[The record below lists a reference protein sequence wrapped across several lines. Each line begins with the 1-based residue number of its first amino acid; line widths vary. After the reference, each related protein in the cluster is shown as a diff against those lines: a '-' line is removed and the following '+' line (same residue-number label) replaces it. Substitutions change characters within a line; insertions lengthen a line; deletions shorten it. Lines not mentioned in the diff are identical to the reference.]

1 MGNPFYIWSK
11 FLNKINY
18 YNKRLRNMKNGLII
32 ILFFLIT
39 GAIFSQKGIKIGYID
54 TEYIL
59 ENLSE
64 YSEVSERLEAQ
75 AQKWNSE
82 IQKKKR
88 EILGMKEALNAER
101 ILLTKELI
109 DEMEQEIFI
118 EENDLEEFQQKKFGP
133 NGDLI
138 IQKTQLVQP
147 IQDQIFNAIR
157 EIAKSK
163 KYDFIFDKSSDLVML
178 YSDKR
183 YNISDQVIQTI
194 SRSNNRKKLD
204 SRKEKKEFDQQKNR
218 EIQKNNDESPKLN
231 MREKNKENKIQEQG
245 NSNRKL
251 SVKELLEQRKQKNST
266 NKKGKD

>member
-1 MGNPFYIWSK
+1 MRKVVLILILC
-11 FLNKINY
+11 FLTTN
-18 YNKRLRNMKNGLII
+18 
-32 ILFFLIT
+32 
-39 GAIFSQKGIKIGYID
+39 AIVSQKGVKIGYID

-64 YSEVSERLEAQ
+64 YSEVSERLESQ
-75 AQKWNSE
+75 AQRWNSE

-88 EILGMKEALNAER
+88 EILAMKEALNAER

-109 DEMEQEIFI
+109 EEMEQEILI
-118 EENDLEEFQQKKFGP
+118 EENELEEFQQKKFGP

-138 IQKTQLVQP
+138 IQKTQLIQP

-183 YNISDQVIQTI
+183 YDISDQVIQTI

-204 SRKEKKEFDQQKNR
+204 SRKEKKQFDQQKR
-218 EIQKNNDESPKLN
+218 QEVQKNNIENPKLN
-231 MREKNKENKIQEQG
+231 LRDKNQENKLQDK
-245 NSNRKL
+245 NNPNRKL
-251 SVKELLEQRKQKNST
+251 SVKELLEQRKQKIVLIKKEKIST
-266 NKKGKD
+266 FAKT

>member
-1 MGNPFYIWSK
+1 M
-11 FLNKINY
+11 NK
-18 YNKRLRNMKNGLII
+18 GFII

-39 GAIFSQKGIKIGYID
+39 NTVISQKGVKIGYID

-64 YSEVSERLEAQ
+64 YSEVSERLESQ
-75 AQKWNSE
+75 AQRWNSE

-109 DEMEQEIFI
+109 DEMEQEILI

-138 IQKTQLVQP
+138 IQKTQLIQP

-183 YNISDQVIQTI
+183 YDISEQIIQTI
-194 SRSNNRKKLD
+194 TRSNNRKKLD
-204 SRKEKKEFDQQKNR
+204 SRRDKKEFDQQKS
-218 EIQKNNDESPKLN
+218 QKNNDENPRFNLKDKN
-231 MREKNKENKIQEQG
+231 QEKKIQEKN

-251 SVKELLEQRKQKNST
+251 SVKELLEQRKQKNSA

>member
-1 MGNPFYIWSK
+1 MRK
-11 FLNKINY
+11 L
-18 YNKRLRNMKNGLII
+18 LII
-32 ILFFLIT
+32 ILCILT
-39 GAIFSQKGIKIGYID
+39 TNTIFSQKGVKIGYID

-59 ENLSE
+59 ENLAE
-64 YSEVSERLEAQ
+64 YSEVSERLESQ
-75 AQKWNSE
+75 AQRWNSE
-82 IQKKKR
+82 IQKRKR
-88 EILGMKEALNAER
+88 EILRMKEALTAER

-109 DEMEQEIFI
+109 EEMEQEIII

-138 IQKTQLVQP
+138 IQKTQLIQP

-163 KYDFIFDKSSDLVML
+163 SYDFIFDKSSDLVML

-183 YNISDQVIQTI
+183 YDISDQIIQTI

-204 SRKEKKEFDQQKNR
+204 SRREKKEFDLQKSQ
-218 EIQKNNDESPKLN
+218 EIQKNKDESPKFN
-231 MREKNKENKIQEQG
+231 IRDKNKVQEKD

-251 SVKELLEQRKQKNST
+251 SVKELLEQRKQKNSA

>member
-1 MGNPFYIWSK
+1 MRK
-11 FLNKINY
+11 V
-18 YNKRLRNMKNGLII
+18 LII

-39 GAIFSQKGIKIGYID
+39 NIIVSQKGVKIGYID

-64 YSEVSERLEAQ
+64 YSKVSERLESQ
-75 AQKWNSE
+75 AQKWNLE

-88 EILGMKEALNAER
+88 EILRMKETLSAER
-101 ILLTKELI
+101 ILLTNELI
-109 DEMEQEIFI
+109 EEMEQEILI
-118 EENDLEEFQQKKFGP
+118 EENDLEEFLQKKFGP

-138 IQKTQLVQP
+138 IQKTQLIQP

-183 YNISDQVIQTI
+183 YDISDQIIQTI

-204 SRKEKKEFDQQKNR
+204 SRREKKEFDQQKSQ
-218 EIQKNNDESPKLN
+218 EIQKENEESTKLN
-231 MREKNKENKIQEQG
+231 MRDKNKVQEKD

-251 SVKELLEQRKQKNST
+251 SVKELLEQRKQKNSAD
-266 NKKGKD
+266 KKGKD

>member
-1 MGNPFYIWSK
+1 M
-11 FLNKINY
+11 NK
-18 YNKRLRNMKNGLII
+18 GFII

-39 GAIFSQKGIKIGYID
+39 NTVISQKGVKIGYID

-64 YSEVSERLEAQ
+64 YSEVSERLESQ
-75 AQKWNSE
+75 AQRWNSE

-88 EILGMKEALNAER
+88 EILGMKEALSAER

-109 DEMEQEIFI
+109 DEMEQEILI

-138 IQKTQLVQP
+138 IQKTQLIQP

-183 YNISDQVIQTI
+183 YDISEQIIQTI
-194 SRSNNRKKLD
+194 TRSNNRKKLD
-204 SRKEKKEFDQQKNR
+204 SRRDKKEFDQQKS
-218 EIQKNNDESPKLN
+218 QKNNDENPRFNLKDKN
-231 MREKNKENKIQEQG
+231 QEKKIQEKN

-251 SVKELLEQRKQKNST
+251 SVKELLEQRKQKNSA

>member
-1 MGNPFYIWSK
+1 MRKVLILILC
-11 FLNKINY
+11 FLTTKTIV
-18 YNKRLRNMKNGLII
+18 
-32 ILFFLIT
+32 
-39 GAIFSQKGIKIGYID
+39 SQKGVKIGYID

-64 YSEVSERLEAQ
+64 YSEVSERLESQ
-75 AQKWNSE
+75 AQRWNSE

-88 EILGMKEALNAER
+88 EILAMKEALNAER

-109 DEMEQEIFI
+109 EEMEQEILI
-118 EENDLEEFQQKKFGP
+118 EENDLEEFQQQKFGP

-138 IQKTQLVQP
+138 IQKTQLIQP

-183 YNISDQVIQTI
+183 YDISDQIIQTI

-204 SRKEKKEFDQQKNR
+204 SRREKKEFDQQKR
-218 EIQKNNDESPKLN
+218 QEIQKNNDENPRLN
-231 MREKNKENKIQEQG
+231 IRDKNQENKVQEKD
-245 NSNRKL
+245 NSKAKL
-251 SVKELLEQRKQKNST
+251 SVKELLEQRKQKNSN

>member
-1 MGNPFYIWSK
+1 
-11 FLNKINY
+11 
-18 YNKRLRNMKNGLII
+18 
-32 ILFFLIT
+32 
-39 GAIFSQKGIKIGYID
+39 
-54 TEYIL
+54 
-59 ENLSE
+59 
-64 YSEVSERLEAQ
+64 
-75 AQKWNSE
+75 
-82 IQKKKR
+82 
-88 EILGMKEALNAER
+88 
-101 ILLTKELI
+101 
-109 DEMEQEIFI
+109 MEQEIFI

-231 MREKNKENKIQEQG
+231 MREKNKENKIQEKG

>member
-1 MGNPFYIWSK
+1 MRKTFT
-11 FLNKINY
+11 L
-18 YNKRLRNMKNGLII
+18 
-32 ILFFLIT
+32 ILFFLISCT
-39 GAIFSQKGIKIGYID
+39 VVSQKGVKIGYID

-64 YSEVSERLEAQ
+64 YSEVSERLESQ
-75 AQKWNSE
+75 AQRWNSE
-82 IQKKKR
+82 ILKKKR
-88 EILGMKEALNAER
+88 AIQGLKEALNSER

-109 DEMEQEIFI
+109 EEMEQEILI

-138 IQKTQLVQP
+138 IQKTQLIQP

-163 KYDFIFDKSSDLVML
+163 NYDFIFDKSSDLVML
-178 YSDKR
+178 FSDKR
-183 YNISDQVIQTI
+183 FDISDQIIQTI

-204 SRKEKKEFDQQKNR
+204 SRREKKEFDEQKR
-218 EIQKNNDESPKLN
+218 QEIKIDNDSKFDL
-231 MREKNKENKIQEQG
+231 REKNRENKIQEKD

>member
-1 MGNPFYIWSK
+1 MRKVLILILC
-11 FLNKINY
+11 FLTT
-18 YNKRLRNMKNGLII
+18 KNIV
-32 ILFFLIT
+32 
-39 GAIFSQKGIKIGYID
+39 SQKGVKIGYID

-64 YSEVSERLEAQ
+64 YSDVSERLESQ
-75 AQKWNSE
+75 AQRWNSE

-88 EILGMKEALNAER
+88 EILAMKEALNAER

-109 DEMEQEIFI
+109 EEMEQEILI
-118 EENDLEEFQQKKFGP
+118 EENELEEFQQKKFGP

-138 IQKTQLVQP
+138 IQKTQLIQP

-183 YNISDQVIQTI
+183 YDVSDQIIQTI

-204 SRKEKKEFDQQKNR
+204 SRR
-218 EIQKNNDESPKLN
+218 E
-231 MREKNKENKIQEQG
+231 
-245 NSNRKL
+245 
-251 SVKELLEQRKQKNST
+251 
-266 NKKGKD
+266 

>member
-1 MGNPFYIWSK
+1 MRKVLILILC
-11 FLNKINY
+11 FLTTNTIV
-18 YNKRLRNMKNGLII
+18 
-32 ILFFLIT
+32 
-39 GAIFSQKGIKIGYID
+39 SQKGVKIGYID

-64 YSEVSERLEAQ
+64 YSEVSERLESQ
-75 AQKWNSE
+75 AQRWNSE

-88 EILGMKEALNAER
+88 EILAMKEALNAER

-109 DEMEQEIFI
+109 EEMEQEILI
-118 EENDLEEFQQKKFGP
+118 EAHDLEEFQQQKFGP

-138 IQKTQLVQP
+138 IQKTQLIQP

-183 YNISDQVIQTI
+183 YDISDQIIQTI

-204 SRKEKKEFDQQKNR
+204 SRREKKEFDQQKR
-218 EIQKNNDESPKLN
+218 QEIQKNNDENPRLN
-231 MREKNKENKIQEQG
+231 LRDKNQKNKVQEKD
-245 NSNRKL
+245 NSKVKL
-251 SVKELLEQRKQKNST
+251 SVKELLEQRKQKNSA

>member
-1 MGNPFYIWSK
+1 M
-11 FLNKINY
+11 NK
-18 YNKRLRNMKNGLII
+18 GLII
-32 ILFFLIT
+32 ILCFLIT
-39 GAIFSQKGIKIGYID
+39 NTVISQKGVKIGYID

-64 YSEVSERLEAQ
+64 YSEVSERLESQ
-75 AQKWNSE
+75 AQRWNSE

-109 DEMEQEIFI
+109 DEMEQEILI

-138 IQKTQLVQP
+138 IQKTQLIQP

-183 YNISDQVIQTI
+183 YDISEQIIQTI

-204 SRKEKKEFDQQKNR
+204 SRREKKEFDQQKS
-218 EIQKNNDESPKLN
+218 QKNNDENPRFNLKD
-231 MREKNKENKIQEQG
+231 KNQENKIQEK
-245 NSNRKL
+245 NKSNRKL
-251 SVKELLEQRKQKNST
+251 SVKELLEQRKQKNSA

>member
-1 MGNPFYIWSK
+1 MRKVFILILC
-11 FLNKINY
+11 FLTTNTIV
-18 YNKRLRNMKNGLII
+18 
-32 ILFFLIT
+32 
-39 GAIFSQKGIKIGYID
+39 SQKGVKIGYID

-64 YSEVSERLEAQ
+64 YSEVSERLESQ
-75 AQKWNSE
+75 AQRWNSE
-82 IQKKKR
+82 IQMKKR

-101 ILLTKELI
+101 ILLTKELT
-109 DEMEQEIFI
+109 DEMEQEILI
-118 EENDLEEFQQKKFGP
+118 EEIDLEEFQQKKFGP

-138 IQKTQLVQP
+138 IQKTQLIQP

-183 YNISDQVIQTI
+183 YDISDQVIQTI

-204 SRKEKKEFDQQKNR
+204 SRKEKKEFDQQKR
-218 EIQKNNDESPKLN
+218 QEIQKNNDENAKFNL
-231 MREKNKENKIQEQG
+231 RDKKQENKIQEKD

-251 SVKELLEQRKQKNST
+251 SVKELLEQRKQKNSA

>member
-1 MGNPFYIWSK
+1 MISC
-11 FLNKINY
+11 
-18 YNKRLRNMKNGLII
+18 
-32 ILFFLIT
+32 T
-39 GAIFSQKGIKIGYID
+39 VTSQKGVKIGYID

-64 YSEVSERLEAQ
+64 YSEVSERLESQ
-75 AQKWNSE
+75 AQSWNSE
-82 IQKKKR
+82 IQKKKK
-88 EILGMKEALNAER
+88 EIQGLKEALNSER

-109 DEMEQEIFI
+109 EEMEQEILI
-118 EENDLEEFQQKKFGP
+118 EENDLEEFQQRKFGP

-138 IQKTQLVQP
+138 IQKTQLIQP

-163 KYDFIFDKSSDLVML
+163 NYDFIFDKSSDLVML

-183 YNISDQVIQTI
+183 FDISDQIIQTI

-204 SRKEKKEFDQQKNR
+204 SRREKKEFDQQKR
-218 EIQKNNDESPKLN
+218 QEIKMNNDSKFDL
-231 MREKNKENKIQEQG
+231 REKNRENKIQEKD

-251 SVKELLEQRKQKNST
+251 SVKELLEQRKQKNSA

>member
-1 MGNPFYIWSK
+1 M
-11 FLNKINY
+11 NK
-18 YNKRLRNMKNGLII
+18 GLII
-32 ILFFLIT
+32 ILCFLIT
-39 GAIFSQKGIKIGYID
+39 NTVISQKGVKIGYID

-64 YSEVSERLEAQ
+64 YSEVSERLESQ
-75 AQKWNSE
+75 AQRWNSE

-109 DEMEQEIFI
+109 DEMEQEILI

-138 IQKTQLVQP
+138 IQKTQLIQP

-178 YSDKR
+178 Y
-183 YNISDQVIQTI
+183 QT
-194 SRSNNRKKLD
+194 
-204 SRKEKKEFDQQKNR
+204 
-218 EIQKNNDESPKLN
+218 
-231 MREKNKENKIQEQG
+231 
-245 NSNRKL
+245 
-251 SVKELLEQRKQKNST
+251 
-266 NKKGKD
+266 KGMI

>member
-1 MGNPFYIWSK
+1 MRKGFA
-11 FLNKINY
+11 L
-18 YNKRLRNMKNGLII
+18 
-32 ILFFLIT
+32 ILFFLISCT
-39 GAIFSQKGIKIGYID
+39 VTSQKGVKIGYID

-64 YSEVSERLEAQ
+64 YSEVSERLESQ

-88 EILGMKEALNAER
+88 EIQGLKEALNSER

-109 DEMEQEIFI
+109 DEMEQEILI

-138 IQKTQLVQP
+138 IQKTQLIQP

-163 KYDFIFDKSSDLVML
+163 NYDFIFDKSSDLVML

-183 YNISDQVIQTI
+183 YDISDQIIQTI

-204 SRKEKKEFDQQKNR
+204 SRKEKKEFDQQKR
-218 EIQKNNDESPKLN
+218 QEINIDNDSKFDL
-231 MREKNKENKIQEQG
+231 REKNRENKIQEKD

-251 SVKELLEQRKQKNST
+251 SVKELLEQRKQKNSA

>member
-1 MGNPFYIWSK
+1 MRKVFI
-11 FLNKINY
+11 
-18 YNKRLRNMKNGLII
+18 LI
-32 ILFFLIT
+32 LCFFT
-39 GAIFSQKGIKIGYID
+39 TNAIVSQKGVKIGYID

-64 YSEVSERLEAQ
+64 YSEVSERLESQ
-75 AQKWNSE
+75 AQRWNSE

-88 EILGMKEALNAER
+88 EILGMKEELNAER

-109 DEMEQEIFI
+109 DEMEQEILI

-133 NGDLI
+133 DGDLI
-138 IQKTQLVQP
+138 IQKTQLIQP

-183 YNISDQVIQTI
+183 YDISDQVIQTI

-204 SRKEKKEFDQQKNR
+204 SRKEKKEFDQQKR
-218 EIQKNNDESPKLN
+218 QEIQKNNDENAKFNL
-231 MREKNKENKIQEQG
+231 RDKKQENKIQEKD

-251 SVKELLEQRKQKNST
+251 SVKELLEQRKQKNSA
-266 NKKGKD
+266 NKKRKD

>member
-1 MGNPFYIWSK
+1 M
-11 FLNKINY
+11 NK
-18 YNKRLRNMKNGLII
+18 GLII
-32 ILFFLIT
+32 ILCFLIT
-39 GAIFSQKGIKIGYID
+39 NTVISQKGVKIGYID

-64 YSEVSERLEAQ
+64 YSEVSERLESQ
-75 AQKWNSE
+75 AQRWNSE

-109 DEMEQEIFI
+109 DEMEQEILI

-138 IQKTQLVQP
+138 IQKTQLIQP

-183 YNISDQVIQTI
+183 YDISEQIIQTI

-204 SRKEKKEFDQQKNR
+204 SRRDKKEFDQQKS
-218 EIQKNNDESPKLN
+218 QKNND
-231 MREKNKENKIQEQG
+231 KNPRFNLKDKNQENKIQEKN

-251 SVKELLEQRKQKNST
+251 SVKELLEQRKQKNSA

>member
-1 MGNPFYIWSK
+1 MRKVFILILC
-11 FLNKINY
+11 FLTTN
-18 YNKRLRNMKNGLII
+18 
-32 ILFFLIT
+32 
-39 GAIFSQKGIKIGYID
+39 AIVSQKGVKIGYID

-64 YSEVSERLEAQ
+64 YSEVSERLENQ
-75 AQKWNSE
+75 AQRWNSE

-109 DEMEQEIFI
+109 DEMEQEILI

-133 NGDLI
+133 NGELI
-138 IQKTQLVQP
+138 IQKIQLTQP
-147 IQDQIFNAIR
+147 IQDQIFNSIR

-183 YNISDQVIQTI
+183 YDISDQVIQTI
-194 SRSNNRKKLD
+194 SRSNNRKKLN
-204 SRKEKKEFDQQKNR
+204 SRKEKKEFDQQKR
-218 EIQKNNDESPKLN
+218 QEIQKNNGENDKFNL
-231 MREKNKENKIQEQG
+231 RDKKQDNKIQEKD

-251 SVKELLEQRKQKNST
+251 SVKELLEQRKQKNSA

>member
-1 MGNPFYIWSK
+1 MRKVFILILC
-11 FLNKINY
+11 FLTTN
-18 YNKRLRNMKNGLII
+18 
-32 ILFFLIT
+32 
-39 GAIFSQKGIKIGYID
+39 AIVSQKGVKIGYID

-64 YSEVSERLEAQ
+64 YSEVSERLENQ
-75 AQKWNSE
+75 AQRWNSE

-109 DEMEQEIFI
+109 DEMEQEILI

-133 NGDLI
+133 NGELI
-138 IQKTQLVQP
+138 IQKIQLTQP
-147 IQDQIFNAIR
+147 IQDQIFNSIR

-183 YNISDQVIQTI
+183 YDISDQVIQTI
-194 SRSNNRKKLD
+194 SRSNNRKKLN
-204 SRKEKKEFDQQKNR
+204 SRKEKKEFDQQKR
-218 EIQKNNDESPKLN
+218 QEIQKNNDENDKFNL
-231 MREKNKENKIQEQG
+231 RDKKQDNKIQEKD

-251 SVKELLEQRKQKNST
+251 SVKELLEQRKQKNSA

>member
-1 MGNPFYIWSK
+1 MRKVFA
-11 FLNKINY
+11 L
-18 YNKRLRNMKNGLII
+18 
-32 ILFFLIT
+32 ILFFLISCT
-39 GAIFSQKGIKIGYID
+39 VASQKGVKIGYID

-64 YSEVSERLEAQ
+64 YSEVSERLEIQ
-75 AQKWNSE
+75 AQRWNSE

-88 EILGMKEALNAER
+88 EIQVLKEALNSER

-109 DEMEQEIFI
+109 EEMEQEILI

-138 IQKTQLVQP
+138 IQKTQLIQP

-163 KYDFIFDKSSDLVML
+163 NYDFIFDKSSDLVML

-183 YNISDQVIQTI
+183 FDISDQIIQTI

-204 SRKEKKEFDQQKNR
+204 SRREKKEFDEQKR
-218 EIQKNNDESPKLN
+218 QEIKIDNDSKFDL
-231 MREKNKENKIQEQG
+231 REKNRENKIQEKD

-251 SVKELLEQRKQKNST
+251 SVKELLEQRKQKNSA

>member
-1 MGNPFYIWSK
+1 MRSVLILILC
-11 FLNKINY
+11 FLTTN
-18 YNKRLRNMKNGLII
+18 
-32 ILFFLIT
+32 
-39 GAIFSQKGIKIGYID
+39 AIFSQKGIKIGYID

-64 YSEVSERLEAQ
+64 YSEVSERLESQ
-75 AQKWNSE
+75 AQRWNTE
-82 IQKKKR
+82 VQKKKR
-88 EILGMKEALNAER
+88 EILAMKEALNAER

-109 DEMEQEIFI
+109 EEMEQEILI

-138 IQKTQLVQP
+138 IQKTQLIQP

-163 KYDFIFDKSSDLVML
+163 NYDFIFDKSSDLVML

-183 YNISDQVIQTI
+183 FDISDQIIQTI

-204 SRKEKKEFDQQKNR
+204 SRREKKEFDEQKR
-218 EIQKNNDESPKLN
+218 QEINIDNDSKFDL
-231 MREKNKENKIQEQG
+231 REKNRENKIQEKD

-251 SVKELLEQRKQKNST
+251 SVKELLEQRKRKNSAD
-266 NKKGKD
+266 KKGKD

>member
-1 MGNPFYIWSK
+1 
-11 FLNKINY
+11 
-18 YNKRLRNMKNGLII
+18 
-32 ILFFLIT
+32 
-39 GAIFSQKGIKIGYID
+39 
-54 TEYIL
+54 
-59 ENLSE
+59 
-64 YSEVSERLEAQ
+64 
-75 AQKWNSE
+75 
-82 IQKKKR
+82 
-88 EILGMKEALNAER
+88 MKEALNSER

-109 DEMEQEIFI
+109 EEMEQEILI

-138 IQKTQLVQP
+138 IQKTQLIQP

-163 KYDFIFDKSSDLVML
+163 NYDFIFDKSSDLVML

-183 YNISDQVIQTI
+183 FDISDQIIQTI

-204 SRKEKKEFDQQKNR
+204 SRREKKEFDEQKR
-218 EIQKNNDESPKLN
+218 QEIKIDNDSKFDL
-231 MREKNKENKIQEQG
+231 REKNRENKIQEKN

-251 SVKELLEQRKQKNST
+251 SVKELLEQRKQKNSA

>member
-1 MGNPFYIWSK
+1 MRKVFVLILC
-11 FLNKINY
+11 FLTTN
-18 YNKRLRNMKNGLII
+18 
-32 ILFFLIT
+32 
-39 GAIFSQKGIKIGYID
+39 AIVSQKGVKIGYID

-64 YSEVSERLEAQ
+64 YSEVSKRLESQ
-75 AQKWNSE
+75 AQRWNSE

-109 DEMEQEIFI
+109 DEMEQEILI

-138 IQKTQLVQP
+138 IQKTQLIQP

-183 YNISDQVIQTI
+183 YDISDQVIQTI

-204 SRKEKKEFDQQKNR
+204 SRKEKKEFDQQKR
-218 EIQKNNDESPKLN
+218 QEIQKNNDENDKFNLRDKKQYN
-231 MREKNKENKIQEQG
+231 KVQEKD

-251 SVKELLEQRKQKNST
+251 SVKELLEQRKQKNSA

>member
-1 MGNPFYIWSK
+1 MRKGFA
-11 FLNKINY
+11 L
-18 YNKRLRNMKNGLII
+18 
-32 ILFFLIT
+32 ILFFLISCT
-39 GAIFSQKGIKIGYID
+39 VTSQKGVKIGYID

-64 YSEVSERLEAQ
+64 YSEVSERLESQ

-88 EILGMKEALNAER
+88 EIQGLKEALNSER

-109 DEMEQEIFI
+109 EEMEQEILI

-138 IQKTQLVQP
+138 IQKTQLIQP

-163 KYDFIFDKSSDLVML
+163 NYDFIFDKSSDLVML

-183 YNISDQVIQTI
+183 FDISDQIIQTI

-204 SRKEKKEFDQQKNR
+204 SRREKKEFDEQKR
-218 EIQKNNDESPKLN
+218 QEIKIDNDSKFDL
-231 MREKNKENKIQEQG
+231 REKNRENKIQEKD

-251 SVKELLEQRKQKNST
+251 SVKELLEQRKQKNSA

>member
-1 MGNPFYIWSK
+1 M
-11 FLNKINY
+11 NK
-18 YNKRLRNMKNGLII
+18 GLII
-32 ILFFLIT
+32 ILCFLIT
-39 GAIFSQKGIKIGYID
+39 NTVISQKGVKIGYID

-64 YSEVSERLEAQ
+64 YSEVSERLESQ
-75 AQKWNSE
+75 AQRWNSE

-109 DEMEQEIFI
+109 DEMEQEILI

-138 IQKTQLVQP
+138 IQKTQLIQP

-183 YNISDQVIQTI
+183 YDISEQIIQTI
-194 SRSNNRKKLD
+194 SRSNNRKKLN
-204 SRKEKKEFDQQKNR
+204 SRREKKEFDQQKN
-218 EIQKNNDESPKLN
+218 QKNNDENPRFNLKD
-231 MREKNKENKIQEQG
+231 KNQENKIQEK
-245 NSNRKL
+245 NKSNRKL
-251 SVKELLEQRKQKNST
+251 SVKELLEQRKQKNSA

>member
-1 MGNPFYIWSK
+1 MRKVFA
-11 FLNKINY
+11 L
-18 YNKRLRNMKNGLII
+18 
-32 ILFFLIT
+32 ILFFLISCT
-39 GAIFSQKGIKIGYID
+39 VASQKGVKIGYID

-64 YSEVSERLEAQ
+64 YSEVSERLEIQ
-75 AQKWNSE
+75 AQRWNSE

-88 EILGMKEALNAER
+88 EIQVLKEALNSER

-109 DEMEQEIFI
+109 EEMEQEILI

-138 IQKTQLVQP
+138 IQKTQLIQP

-163 KYDFIFDKSSDLVML
+163 NYDFIFDKSSDLVML

-183 YNISDQVIQTI
+183 FDISDQIIQTI

-204 SRKEKKEFDQQKNR
+204 SRREKKEFDEQKR
-218 EIQKNNDESPKLN
+218 QEIKIDNDSKFDL
-231 MREKNKENKIQEQG
+231 REKNRKNKIQEKD

-251 SVKELLEQRKQKNST
+251 SVKELLEQRKQKNSA

>member
-1 MGNPFYIWSK
+1 MRKGFT
-11 FLNKINY
+11 L
-18 YNKRLRNMKNGLII
+18 
-32 ILFFLIT
+32 ILFFLISCT
-39 GAIFSQKGIKIGYID
+39 VTSQKGVKIGYID

-64 YSEVSERLEAQ
+64 YSEVSERLESQ
-75 AQKWNSE
+75 AQSWNSE

-88 EILGMKEALNAER
+88 EIQGLKEALNSER

-109 DEMEQEIFI
+109 EEMEQEILI
-118 EENDLEEFQQKKFGP
+118 EENDLEEFQQRKFGP

-138 IQKTQLVQP
+138 IQKTQLIQP

-163 KYDFIFDKSSDLVML
+163 NYDFIFDKSSDLVML

-183 YNISDQVIQTI
+183 FDISDQIIQTI

-204 SRKEKKEFDQQKNR
+204 SKREKKEFDEQKR
-218 EIQKNNDESPKLN
+218 QEIKKDNDSKFDL
-231 MREKNKENKIQEQG
+231 REKNRENKIQEKD

-251 SVKELLEQRKQKNST
+251 SVKELLEQRKQKNSA

>member
-1 MGNPFYIWSK
+1 M
-11 FLNKINY
+11 NK
-18 YNKRLRNMKNGLII
+18 GLII
-32 ILFFLIT
+32 ILCFLIT
-39 GAIFSQKGIKIGYID
+39 NTVISQKGVKIGYID

-64 YSEVSERLEAQ
+64 YSEVSERLESQ
-75 AQKWNSE
+75 AQRWNSE

-109 DEMEQEIFI
+109 DEMEQEILI

-138 IQKTQLVQP
+138 IQKTQLIQP

-183 YNISDQVIQTI
+183 YDISEQIIQTI

-204 SRKEKKEFDQQKNR
+204 SRRDKKEFDQQKS
-218 EIQKNNDESPKLN
+218 QKNNDENPRFNLKD
-231 MREKNKENKIQEQG
+231 KNQENKIQEK
-245 NSNRKL
+245 NKSNRKL
-251 SVKELLEQRKQKNST
+251 SVKELLEQRKQKNSA

>member
-1 MGNPFYIWSK
+1 MEFRNSNEK
-11 FLNKINY
+11 RKIQ
-18 YNKRLRNMKNGLII
+18 GL
-32 ILFFLIT
+32 
-39 GAIFSQKGIKIGYID
+39 
-54 TEYIL
+54 
-59 ENLSE
+59 
-64 YSEVSERLEAQ
+64 
-75 AQKWNSE
+75 
-82 IQKKKR
+82 
-88 EILGMKEALNAER
+88 KEALNSER

-109 DEMEQEIFI
+109 EEMEQEILI

-138 IQKTQLVQP
+138 IQKTQLIQP

-163 KYDFIFDKSSDLVML
+163 NYDFIFDKSSDLVML

-183 YNISDQVIQTI
+183 FDISDQIIQTI

-204 SRKEKKEFDQQKNR
+204 SRREKKEFDEQKR
-218 EIQKNNDESPKLN
+218 QEIKIDNDSKFDL
-231 MREKNKENKIQEQG
+231 REKNRENKIQEKD

-251 SVKELLEQRKQKNST
+251 SVKELLEQRKQKNSA

>member
-1 MGNPFYIWSK
+1 MRKGCT
-11 FLNKINY
+11 L
-18 YNKRLRNMKNGLII
+18 
-32 ILFFLIT
+32 ILFFLISCT
-39 GAIFSQKGIKIGYID
+39 VTSQKGVKIGYID

-64 YSEVSERLEAQ
+64 YSEVSERLERQ
-75 AQKWNSE
+75 AQRWNSE

-88 EILGMKEALNAER
+88 EIQGLKEALNSER

-109 DEMEQEIFI
+109 EEMEQEILI

-138 IQKTQLVQP
+138 IQKTQLIQP

-163 KYDFIFDKSSDLVML
+163 NYDFIFDKSSDLVML

-183 YNISDQVIQTI
+183 FDISDQIIQTI

-204 SRKEKKEFDQQKNR
+204 SRREKKEFDEQKR
-218 EIQKNNDESPKLN
+218 QEIKIDNDSKFDL
-231 MREKNKENKIQEQG
+231 REKNRENKIQEKD

-251 SVKELLEQRKQKNST
+251 SVKELLEQRKQKNSA

>member
-1 MGNPFYIWSK
+1 MRKGFT
-11 FLNKINY
+11 L
-18 YNKRLRNMKNGLII
+18 
-32 ILFFLIT
+32 ILFFLISCT
-39 GAIFSQKGIKIGYID
+39 VTSQKGVKIGYID

-64 YSEVSERLEAQ
+64 YSEVSERLENQ
-75 AQKWNSE
+75 AQRWNSE
-82 IQKKKR
+82 IQMKKR
-88 EILGMKEALNAER
+88 KIQGLKEALNSER
-101 ILLTKELI
+101 ILLTNELI
-109 DEMEQEIFI
+109 EEMEQEILI

-138 IQKTQLVQP
+138 IQKTQLIQP

-163 KYDFIFDKSSDLVML
+163 NYDFIFDKSSDLVML

-183 YNISDQVIQTI
+183 FDISDQIIQTI

-204 SRKEKKEFDQQKNR
+204 SRREKKEFDEQKR
-218 EIQKNNDESPKLN
+218 QEIKIDNDSKFDL
-231 MREKNKENKIQEQG
+231 REKNRENKIQEKD

-251 SVKELLEQRKQKNST
+251 SVKELLEQRKQKNSA

>member
-1 MGNPFYIWSK
+1 MRKVFILILC
-11 FLNKINY
+11 FLTTNTIV
-18 YNKRLRNMKNGLII
+18 
-32 ILFFLIT
+32 
-39 GAIFSQKGIKIGYID
+39 SQKGVKIGYID

-64 YSEVSERLEAQ
+64 YSEVSERLESQ
-75 AQKWNSE
+75 AQRWNSE
-82 IQKKKR
+82 IQMKKR

-101 ILLTKELI
+101 ILLTKELT
-109 DEMEQEIFI
+109 DEMEQEILI
-118 EENDLEEFQQKKFGP
+118 EEIDLEEFKQKKFGP

-138 IQKTQLVQP
+138 IQKTQLIQP

-183 YNISDQVIQTI
+183 YDISDQVIQTI

-204 SRKEKKEFDQQKNR
+204 SRKEKKEFDQQKR
-218 EIQKNNDESPKLN
+218 QEIQKNNDENAKFNL
-231 MREKNKENKIQEQG
+231 RDKKQENKIQEKD

-251 SVKELLEQRKQKNST
+251 SVKELLEQRKQKNSA

>member
-1 MGNPFYIWSK
+1 MRKVFI
-11 FLNKINY
+11 
-18 YNKRLRNMKNGLII
+18 LI
-32 ILFFLIT
+32 LCFVAT
-39 GAIFSQKGIKIGYID
+39 NAIVSQKGVKIGYID

-64 YSEVSERLEAQ
+64 YSEVSERLENQ
-75 AQKWNSE
+75 AQRWNSE

-109 DEMEQEIFI
+109 DEMEQEILI

-133 NGDLI
+133 NGELI
-138 IQKTQLVQP
+138 IQKIQLTQP
-147 IQDQIFNAIR
+147 IQDQIFNSIR

-183 YNISDQVIQTI
+183 YDISDQVIQTI
-194 SRSNNRKKLD
+194 SRSNNRKKLN
-204 SRKEKKEFDQQKNR
+204 SRKEKKEFDQQKR
-218 EIQKNNDESPKLN
+218 QEIQKNNDENDKFNL
-231 MREKNKENKIQEQG
+231 RDKKQDNKIQEKD

-251 SVKELLEQRKQKNST
+251 SVKELLEQRKQKNSA